1 MKVLLI
7 KDVKAL
13 GKAGEIK
20 EVKDGY
26 GNNFLIR
33 KGLAKLATP
42 AVIKQWEAGER
53 AKREA
58 EAAEIAK
65 LNETKAKLEEVKLV
79 IKTKTGANGALFGS
93 ITKEEIAEELKRQ
106 HGIEI
111 DKKSIEHHGSIKAT
125 GSYELDLKMG
135 HGIHATLHLLI
146 EAI

>member
-26 GNNFLIR
+26 GNNFLIG

-42 AVIKQWEAGER
+42 AVMKQWEAGER
-53 AKREA
+53 AKKEA

-65 LNETKAKLEEVKLV
+65 LNDAKAKLEGVKPL
-79 IKTKTGANGALFGS
+79 
-93 ITKEEIAEELKRQ
+93 ITTQTNSLTQITHSPFPFHNHFSLNFPNNFRNT
-106 HGIEI
+106 HF
-111 DKKSIEHHGSIKAT
+111 
-125 GSYELDLKMG
+125 
-135 HGIHATLHLLI
+135 
-146 EAI
+146 AI